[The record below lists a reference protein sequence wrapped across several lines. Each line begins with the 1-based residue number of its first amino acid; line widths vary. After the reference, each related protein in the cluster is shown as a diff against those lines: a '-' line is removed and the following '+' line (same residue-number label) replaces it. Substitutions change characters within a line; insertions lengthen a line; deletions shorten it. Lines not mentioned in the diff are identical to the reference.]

1 MDKEQLK
8 AVVTRALAEDLGCAD
23 TALDARLDIT
33 ASLVPAAQRSRAQI
47 ITREPGVF
55 CGQALLE
62 VTFAQ
67 LSSDV
72 AIEWHV
78 IDGDVIEAN
87 TTLVTLSG
95 PAQALLTG
103 ERVALNF
110 LQTLCGTAT
119 MTHSYVQAM
128 QDTTCRL
135 LDTRKTIPGLRVL
148 QKYAVRVGGGHNH
161 RMGLFDAYLI
171 KENHI
176 HACGSITA
184 AVETAR
190 VKHPDKSIEVEV
202 ENHEQLQEAIEAKAH
217 IAMLDN
223 FSIEQIAPAV
233 AQARNKIKLEVSGNI
248 TQQNIADYACTGID
262 FISVGAITKH
272 VRALDLSMRFI
283 RL

>member
-1 MDKEQLK
+1 M
-8 AVVTRALAEDLGCAD
+8 
-23 TALDARLDIT
+23 
-33 ASLVPAAQRSRAQI
+33 
-47 ITREPGVF
+47 
-55 CGQALLE
+55 
-62 VTFAQ
+62 
-67 LSSDV
+67 SSDI

-78 IDGDVIEAN
+78 ADGDVIEAD
-87 TTLVTLSG
+87 TTLVTLNG

-119 MTHSYVQAM
+119 TTRAYVQAI
-128 QDTTCRL
+128 QHTHCQL

-148 QKYAVRVGGGHNH
+148 QKYAVCVGGGHNH

-176 HACGSITA
+176 NACGSITK

-190 VKHPDKSIEVEV
+190 AQHLDKTIEVEV

-223 FSIEQIAPAV
+223 FSLEQIAPAV
-233 AQARNKIKLEVSGNI
+233 TQAKHKIKLEVSGNI
-248 TQQNIADYACTGID
+248 TQHNIADYARTGVD

-283 RL
+283 GLEFEH